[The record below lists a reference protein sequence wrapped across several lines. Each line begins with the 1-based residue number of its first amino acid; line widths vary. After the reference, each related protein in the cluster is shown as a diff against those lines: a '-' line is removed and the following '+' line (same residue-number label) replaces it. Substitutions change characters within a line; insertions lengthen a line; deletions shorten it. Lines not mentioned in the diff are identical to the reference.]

1 MYAVSTD
8 TTPDVSRH
16 DQLIVVVR
24 YVKQMVP
31 NKRLLGMKHVTV
43 KKGIATAK
51 EI

>member
-1 MYAVSTD
+1 MYEVSTD

-16 DQLIVVVR
+16 DQLVVIVR
-24 YVKQMVP
+24 YAKQMVP
-31 NKRLLGMKHVTV
+31 HKRLLGMKHVTV